1 MHALPKNEPRL
12 AARFLEQI
20 LLINLCVHLVALIC
34 TPLLLP
40 GIPGGSSAGIAG
52 RTAYL
57 DAHPWLWRLGWLPW
71 QAAALVNVL
80 TALALWRTSWIPRL
94 PATVVLVFTLVAVA
108 TDQFGQVLWM
118 TRGLDLAAE
127 ADRRG
132 EFASY
137 REFENQAYRAVVV
150 GGGTL
155 YLCMALGWTWCF
167 AAAGTWKRSLTVL
180 SFVTWGLLALSS
192 AALLLPEDLR
202 PGPVLV
208 GASNA
213 IGMTLLLLWMALVVE
228 QVLRRARPDEKHG
241 RMAPW
246 RHPWRGIAGRALE
259 VLANSRLLRAYC
271 EWLPPVAFLSDI
283 TDVIYVNYLVDAE
296 RLEPFVP
303 AGLELQRLGRAGRYA
318 LFTHLTYRH
327 GHFGPRLLGPL
338 RRLLPSPVH
347 SNWRIYVFDPHTGVR
362 GVYFV
367 TNAIASTPHAL
378 AARLLSEGMP
388 MHVFRNAAVQVAP
401 PSPPPIPGG
410 EKYNSPPV
418 PGGGEGGATCRVLLD
433 PGQGSAPDLEVALRP
448 SDAVLP
454 GPPWSECFENYTA
467 MLAYCVSQD
476 RAFSSQPWYGRI
488 TRQEISLRIPLESC
502 EPLAGEVHSHVAAA
516 YVGDAAPLCFR
527 VGKVAFCFEREEHD
541 QRVRESV
548 ALRLSV
554 AQACLA
560 VRAEWSKECP
570 SRSCM
575 SGSRAS
581 TSRELLLFRKV
592 DIFCLTS

>member
-1 MHALPKNEPRL
+1 MHASQKIEPRL

-40 GIPGGSSAGIAG
+40 GIPGGNSASIAG

-80 TALALWRTSWIPRL
+80 TAVALWRTPWIPRL
-94 PATVVLVFTLVAVA
+94 PAAAVLVFTLVAVA
-108 TDQFGQVLWM
+108 ADQFGQVLWM

-150 GGGTL
+150 WGGTL

-180 SFVTWGLLALSS
+180 SVLTWGLLALSS
-192 AALLLPEDLR
+192 VALLLPEELR

-213 IGMTLLLLWMALVVE
+213 IGLTLLLLWFALVVE

-241 RMAPW
+241 RMASW
-246 RHPWRGIAGRALE
+246 RHPWRGMAGRALE

-283 TDVIYVNYLVDAE
+283 TDVVYVNYLVEAE
-296 RLEPFVP
+296 RLEPLVP
-303 AGLELQRLGRAGRYA
+303 AGLELQRVGRAGRYA

-347 SNWRIYVFDPHTGVR
+347 SNWRIYVVDPHTELR

-388 MHVFRNAAVQVAP
+388 MHVFRHAAVQAR
-401 PSPPPIPGG
+401 
-410 EKYNSPPV
+410 NDR
-418 PGGGEGGATCRVLLD
+418 TCRIQLD
-433 PGQGSAPDLEVALRP
+433 PGSGSAPDLEAVLRP

-454 GPPWSECFENYTA
+454 GPPWNECFENYTA
-467 MLAYCVSQD
+467 LLAYCVSQD

-502 EPLAGEVHSHVAAA
+502 EPMAGEVRSHVAAA

-548 ALRLSV
+548 AICLGV

-560 VRAEWSKECP
+560 LPPARREVCLADNGP
-570 SRSCM
+570 S
-575 SGSRAS
+575 
-581 TSRELLLFRKV
+581 
-592 DIFCLTS
+592 